1 MTFWDKNLNSKRIRT
16 KTEKQKNR
24 KTEKQKHRKSE
35 KETKRRK
42 KKEEK
47 HDLLPAVYHKNEPI
61 FRSFI

>member
-16 KTEKQKNR
+16 KTEKKQ
-24 KTEKQKHRKSE
+24 KTEKER
-35 KETKRRK
+35 KRRK